1 MTDRPALHIDSA
13 TLCVVTDL
21 GRVAGPARGL
31 AVNGALDQF
40 AARAAN
46 ALVGNAPTDPL
57 IETTGSGITL
67 RPSDDVLLSVT
78 GAPAEPAV
86 DGRAYPA
93 WAPLSVRAG
102 ETVRVGVSDAGL
114 RAYVAV
120 HGSFDVPRLMGSCAP
135 DSMIGF
141 GTRVEAGSALAL
153 RRPHP
158 PLVNGRF
165 GATVFDFGLPR
176 DVGRVS
182 SALDV
187 IDGPDA
193 AEFGPGLQRLYD
205 SPYTVTP
212 RINHVGMR
220 VAGPVPRRSVNG
232 EVLSRGVPVG
242 AIEAPTGDELLV
254 LMRGRGITAG
264 YPVLAVVTSRALDHA
279 AQLRPGQTVRFRRT
293 TATAATAAHLER
305 RHLLDR
311 VALRAR
317 TAFAA
322 LARPH
327 PSRPSRT

>member
-1 MTDRPALHIDSA
+1 MTDRPELHVDSA
-13 TLCVVTDL
+13 TVCVVTDL
-21 GRVAGPARGL
+21 GRIAGPARGL

-46 ALVGNAPTDPL
+46 ALVGNAPTAPL
-57 IETTGSGITL
+57 IEATAFGLTL
-67 RPSDDVLLSVT
+67 RPSHDVLLSVT
-78 GAPAEPAV
+78 GAPAEPTV

-102 ETVRVGVSDAGL
+102 ETVRVGISDAGL

-135 DSMIGF
+135 DSMIEF
-141 GTRVEAGSALAL
+141 GTQVTSGTVLPLFRS
-153 RRPHP
+153 HP
-158 PLVNGRF
+158 PLVNRRF
-165 GATVFDFGLPR
+165 GATVFDFGIPR

-182 SALDV
+182 SVLDV

-220 VAGPVPRRSVNG
+220 VAGHVPRRTVAG

-264 YPVLAVVTSRALDHA
+264 YPVLAVLTSRALDHA
-279 AQLRPGQTVRFRRT
+279 AQLRPGQSIRFHRT
-293 TATAATAAHLER
+293 TASAATAAYVER

-322 LARPH
+322 LV
-327 PSRPSRT
+327 

>member
-1 MTDRPALHIDSA
+1 MTDRPELHIDSA
-13 TLCVVTDL
+13 TVCVVTDL
-21 GRVAGPARGL
+21 GRLAGPARGL

-46 ALVGNAPTDPL
+46 ALVGNAPADPL
-57 IETTGSGITL
+57 IEATGFGVTL
-67 RPSDDVLLSVT
+67 RPSHDVLMSVT

-102 ETVRVGVSDAGL
+102 ETVRVSVSDAGL
-114 RAYVAV
+114 RVYVAV

-141 GTRVEAGSALAL
+141 GTQVTSGTALPLL
-153 RRPHP
+153 RSHP
-158 PLVNGRF
+158 PLVNRRF
-165 GATVFDFGLPR
+165 GATVFDFGIPR

-182 SALDV
+182 SVLDV

-212 RINHVGMR
+212 RINHVGLR
-220 VAGPVPRRSVNG
+220 VAGAVPRRSVTG
-232 EVLSRGVPVG
+232 EVLSRGVPIG
-242 AIEAPTGDELLV
+242 AIEAPTGDELLI

-264 YPVLAVVTSRALDHA
+264 YPVLAVLTSRALDHA
-279 AQLRPGQTVRFRRT
+279 AQLRPGQTIRFHRT
-293 TATAATAAHLER
+293 TASAATAAYLER
-305 RHLLDR
+305 RRLLDR

-322 LARPH
+322 LV
-327 PSRPSRT
+327 